1 MGHPARRPKILLR
14 WVYFF
19 AIVENMAE
27 RGYQRAYLGEF
38 ELMIL
43 LVLIALGED
52 AYGVSI
58 ARELERHR
66 GREVALGSVYASL
79 ERLEGKGLVTS
90 KLGEPIAERGGKA
103 RRYFEITQE
112 GLRQANETRQVL
124 TRMWRGMPK
133 VGGENA

>member
-1 MGHPARRPKILLR
+1 LLSC
-14 WVYFF
+14 VYFF
-19 AIVENMAE
+19 AIVEHMTE
-27 RGYQRAYLGEF
+27 RGYLGEF

-79 ERLEGKGLVTS
+79 ERLEGKGLVS
-90 KLGEPIAERGGKA
+90 SRIGEPIAERGGKA
-103 RRYFEITQE
+103 RRYFQITRE

-124 TRMWRGMPK
+124 TRMWRGLPK
-133 VGGENA
+133 VEGENA

>member
-1 MGHPARRPKILLR
+1 MLLTD
-14 WVYFF
+14 FF
-19 AIVENMAE
+19 AIVEDMAE
-27 RGYQRAYLGEF
+27 RAYLGEF

-43 LVLIALGED
+43 LVLIALGDD

-90 KLGEPIAERGGKA
+90 TLGEPIAERGGKA
-103 RRYFEITQE
+103 RRYFRITQD
-112 GLRQANETRQVL
+112 GLRQTNETRQVL
-124 TRMWRGMPK
+124 TRMWRRLPK
-133 VGGENA
+133 MEGENA

>member
-1 MGHPARRPKILLR
+1 LTG
-14 WVYFF
+14 VYFF
-19 AIVENMAE
+19 AIVEHMAE
-27 RGYQRAYLGEF
+27 RGYQRGYLGEF

-43 LVLIALGED
+43 LVLIALGDD
-52 AYGVSI
+52 AYGVPI

-79 ERLEGKGLVTS
+79 ERLEGKGLVSS

-103 RRYFEITQE
+103 RRYFQITQE

-133 VGGENA
+133 AEGEGA